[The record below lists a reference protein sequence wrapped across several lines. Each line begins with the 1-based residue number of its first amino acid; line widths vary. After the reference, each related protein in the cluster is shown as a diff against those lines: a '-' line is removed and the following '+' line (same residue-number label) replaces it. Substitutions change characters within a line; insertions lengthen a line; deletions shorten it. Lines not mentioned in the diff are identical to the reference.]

1 MKEEKPISSPDSPLK
16 NVMDRHSSST
26 NNNKTVLRTARV
38 PGLMPENVLQKSKK
52 VRKNVGIVVD
62 IRLLCFFI
70 GVRPSCQF
78 LVIKTTFSISQ

>member
-16 NVMDRHSSST
+16 NVIDRHSSSM

-52 VRKNVGIVVD
+52 VRKNVEIVVY
-62 IRLLCFFI
+62 IRLLCYLI
-70 GVRPSCQF
+70 GFRSSCQF
-78 LVIKTTFSISQ
+78 LVFKTTFSISE